1 MWNVCTYV
9 IFCFIILLEGLL
21 RCTVL
26 RLRPRWPLSR
36 REKPSAAGVTTCY
49 FLFSKPLGH
58 RLHHHQIYRYI
69 YYVCVCVCVCVHI
82 VDWRTYGW
90 NVVCRV
96 TSHQRDRSLIDTHR
110 LLLSTFICFYFPPFS
125 ISLARPSRREAD
137 GAEWRAVERPN
148 NDKVRGQVET
158 HL

>member
-69 YYVCVCVCVCVHI
+69 YYVCVCVYILWIDV
-82 VDWRTYGW
+82 RTAGMLCAVLLPINATALW
-90 NVVCRV
+90 L
-96 TSHQRDRSLIDTHR
+96 TLIAYSY
-110 LLLSTFICFYFPPFS
+110 LPSFVFISLLSPFL
-125 ISLARPSRREAD
+125 SLGRAD
-137 GAEWRAVERPN
+137 VKRT
-148 NDKVRGQVET
+148 VRNEGQSKD
-158 HL
+158 LIMIRCADR